1 MHQLHLR
8 GVLVRRAFL
17 TIQGILVISAAV
29 SLAIWAGSASL
40 FINFPSISPNGDGV
54 KDEMT
59 VTAYLSSPVDILIIT
74 VEDRVSPSVY
84 DTLMLKA
91 PADTGNHVA
100 IWGGTDWAGV
110 VLPEGEYNL
119 RLYESTAGTGESI
132 LRTIVIDLISPLVS
146 INRIEPGVYS
156 PGWPDTSS
164 SVKVYFD
171 VTGWETGAAARMTV
185 RDPSGDETVDPVDVQ
200 GDGEWAGTWKPSFA
214 VSGFHT
220 ITITAEDEAGNSD
233 ADSGSVYVDSDG
245 PELEILTDIPSNT
258 QSVPHEVIGR
268 TYDRSGISVVEYS
281 WTGPD
286 LIPGPSVSPDSTWL
300 DADTLY
306 WSVNT
311 PDSSNGD
318 AGYVEGGYVLKVFSW
333 DAFANKTDEQ
343 ISFLLDRTAPA
354 APRIAELPEKMI
366 QEQLNLYIDYGD
378 GTDTLFVFWQAG
390 GSVESRSFIT
400 IGREPEDP
408 FELTLTEGMN
418 EFWATGGD
426 KAGNI
431 SPLSNT
437 VSTTLDPA
445 TGISYPE
452 VFRGPNSIQVVSAE
466 TAYSVTVDI
475 YDMRGERI
483 RRFSV
488 PGPGTSFDIS
498 WDLTNDDGETVKNGP
513 CLLVVMIETASGKT
527 VDKAFIAVVR

>member
-1 MHQLHLR
+1 M
-8 GVLVRRAFL
+8 RRVFL
-17 TIQGILVISAAV
+17 TIRAILVITAAAALTV
-29 SLAIWAGSASL
+29 WAGSASL
-40 FINFPSISPNGDGV
+40 FINFPSISPNGDGIQ
-54 KDEMT
+54 DEMT
-59 VTAYLSSPVDILIIT
+59 ATAYLSSPVDTLIVT
-74 VEDRVSPSVY
+74 VEDRISPSVY
-84 DTLMLKA
+84 DTLMFKA

-100 IWGGTDWAGV
+100 IWGGTDWTGD

-119 RLYESTAGTGESI
+119 RLYESTGGTGESI
-132 LRTIVIDLISPLVS
+132 LRTVVVDLTSPQAS
-146 INRIEPGVYS
+146 ITRIEPGVYS
-156 PGWPDTSS
+156 PGWPDTSA

-185 RDPSGDETVDPVDVQ
+185 RNPAGGETVDPVDVR
-200 GDGEWAGTWKPSFA
+200 GDGEWMSVWKPSFA
-214 VSGFHT
+214 VSGFYT
-220 ITITAEDEAGNSD
+220 ITITTADEAGNSD

-245 PELEILTDIPSNT
+245 PELEILTEIPSNT
-258 QSVPHEVIGR
+258 QSAPREVIGR
-268 TYDRSGISVVEYS
+268 TYDRSGISAIEYS

-286 LIPGPSVSPDSTWL
+286 LIAGPRVSPDSTWL

-306 WSVNT
+306 WRVNT
-311 PDSSNGD
+311 PDTSNGD
-318 AGYVEGGYVLKVFSW
+318 AGYTEGGYVLKVFAW
-333 DAFANKTDEQ
+333 DAFANETDEQ
-343 ISFLLDRTAPA
+343 ISLMLDRTAPA
-354 APRIAELPEKMI
+354 APRIAEIPEKMI
-366 QEQLNLYIDYGD
+366 QEQLNLYIDYEG
-378 GTDTLFVFWQAG
+378 GTDTLYVYWQAG
-390 GSVESRSFIT
+390 GSVESSSFIT
-400 IGREPEDP
+400 IGRSPEDP
-408 FELTLTEGMN
+408 FELTLTEGLN

-437 VSTTLDPA
+437 VSTTLDPT

-452 VFRGPNSIQVVSAE
+452 VFRDPGTIQVVSAE
-466 TAYSVTVDI
+466 TAHSVTIDI

-488 PGPGTSFDIS
+488 PGPGTSFDIA